1 MPEPTRSDLV
11 ERVGAI
17 ARDVAAAAADDVDA
31 AARFPIETFDA
42 LRAAGLLSVLL
53 PESLGGEGATLA
65 DVAPAVTEL
74 GRACASSGMVY
85 AMHLIQLACLTRHAS
100 SPALATFARRVADEQ
115 LLLASATTEAGVG
128 GDVRTSLCA
137 VTTED
142 DRYRLEKQ
150 ASVISYGEQA
160 DAVFTTARRTPDS
173 PASDQVLVVCTD
185 PGLSLEANGDWD
197 TLGFRGTC
205 SLGFLLVSTGDAELV
220 FEAPYS
226 DISSHTMLP
235 TSHLLWTSV
244 WLGIATEAT
253 DRARRFVQ
261 AAARKTPGVTPP
273 SALRLAE
280 LVAVLQQLTELVGG
294 GLRRYG
300 EIADDPDATSSMGFA
315 VAMNTLKVTAALLV
329 VEIVGKALLIC
340 GIAGYRQGSPFSMG
354 RLLRDAYG
362 AAVMVNNDRI
372 NANSAQLL
380 LIQREL

>member
-1 MPEPTRSDLV
+1 MSDPTRPGLV
-11 ERVGAI
+11 ERVGVV
-17 ARDVAAAAADDVDA
+17 AREVAAVAADDVDA
-31 AARFPIETFDA
+31 SARFPTETFDA

-53 PESLGGEGATLA
+53 PESMGGEGASLTE
-65 DVAPAVTEL
+65 VAPAVTEL

-85 AMHLIQLACLTRHAS
+85 AMHLIQLACLVRHGE
-100 SPALATFARRVADEQ
+100 SPALSKFARRVADEQ

-142 DRYRLEKQ
+142 GVYHLEKQ

-173 PASDQVLVVCTD
+173 PASDQVMVVCTD

-205 SLGFLLVSTGDAELV
+205 SLGFLLVATGDAELV
-220 FEAPYS
+220 FDTSYG

-244 WLGIATEAT
+244 WLGIATEAA

-280 LVAVLQQLTELVGG
+280 LVALLQQLADLVGS
-294 GLRRYG
+294 GLRRY
-300 EIADDPDATSSMGFA
+300 EAIADDPDATSSMGFA
-315 VAMNTLKVTAALLV
+315 VSMNTLKVTAAQLV

-340 GIAGYRQGSPFSMG
+340 GIVGYRQRGPYSMG
-354 RLLRDAYG
+354 RLLRDSYG

>member
-1 MPEPTRSDLV
+1 MPDPTRSDLV

-31 AARFPIETFDA
+31 KARFPSETFDA
-42 LRAAGLLSVLL
+42 LRADGLLSVLL
-53 PESLGGEGATLA
+53 PESLGGEGATRS

-74 GRACASSGMVY
+74 SRACASSGMIF
-85 AMHLIQLACLTRHAS
+85 AMHLIQLACLTRHAG
-100 SPALATFARRVADEQ
+100 SPALTTFARRVAEEQ
-115 LLLASATTEAGVG
+115 LLLASATTEVGVG

-137 VTTED
+137 VTTD
-142 DRYRLEKQ
+142 GGRYRLEKQ
-150 ASVISYGEQA
+150 ASVISYGEES

-173 PASDQVLVVCTD
+173 PASDQVLVVCTG
-185 PGLSLEANGDWD
+185 PGLTLEANGDWD

-253 DRARRFVQ
+253 DRARRYVQ
-261 AAARKTPGVTPP
+261 AAARKTPGVAPP

-294 GLRRYG
+294 GLRRYQA
-300 EIADDPDATSSMGFA
+300 IADDPDATSSMGFA
-315 VAMNTLKVTAALLV
+315 VAMNTLKVTAALQV